1 MAHPVIEEINRV
13 YHTSNIRDIA
23 FRRWQRLLRDEVQ
36 PMLDEREKLIEESA
50 ALLEQIRLLRSA
62 VEAYE
67 QAAAGRVQR
76 GPGRPRLDAVGTSS
90 GKVTIA

>member
-36 PMLDEREKLIEESA
+36 PMLDEREKLIEENA
-50 ALLEQIRLLRSA
+50 ALSEQIRLLRSA

-67 QAAAGRVQR
+67 QAVPVKR
-76 GPGRPRLDAVGTSS
+76 GPGRPRKEEATTV
-90 GKVTIA
+90 